1 MVQAV
6 WYLLPYRT
14 DSTGSFR
21 PVSNHTVEDRIM
33 LSAFSRSLAPAR
45 PLRRALTLTVAL
57 ALGALPVGVS
67 AVAPHPQAA
76 VAAVQPPRNNA
87 DTEYT
92 TCVERLVGDA
102 APTPGVWAVC
112 RGYLDEDEYVARR
125 RHDATI
131 TRAELVRLL
140 YRMAGSPEV
149 KDLPAVSPYA
159 DVPVSDPNYA
169 AIIWAADAG
178 ITAGWDDGLFHPGG
192 RASRYT
198 LAAFLYRAAG
208 SPEGAAVIR
217 RPKMVERDARK
228 GPFATES
235 RWLARTLGA
244 YPEVDRNGDGVTDK
258 VKPGDPLYFS
268 DALYMLKAY
277 GDKDLKV
284 VGSPAG
290 H

>member
-1 MVQAV
+1 
-6 WYLLPYRT
+6 
-14 DSTGSFR
+14 
-21 PVSNHTVEDRIM
+21 M

-45 PLRRALTLTVAL
+45 PLRYALTLTVAL
-57 ALGALPVGVS
+57 ALGALPVGAS

-87 DTEYT
+87 DTEYI

-140 YRMAGSPEV
+140 YRMAGSPAV

-178 ITAGWDDGLFHPGG
+178 ITAGWDDGLFHPGD

-208 SPEGAAVIR
+208 SPEGAVVIR
-217 RPKMVERDARK
+217 RPKLVERDARK
-228 GPFATES
+228 SPFATES

-277 GDKDLKV
+277 GDKGLKV

>member
-1 MVQAV
+1 M
-6 WYLLPYRT
+6 
-14 DSTGSFR
+14 F
-21 PVSNHTVEDRIM
+21 
-33 LSAFSRSLAPAR
+33 SAFSRSLAPAR

-57 ALGALPVGVS
+57 ALGALPVGAS

-102 APTPGVWAVC
+102 TPTPGVWAVC

-140 YRMAGSPEV
+140 YRMAGSPAV

-178 ITAGWDDGLFHPGG
+178 ITAGWDDGLFHPGD

-217 RPKMVERDARK
+217 RPKLVERDARK
-228 GPFATES
+228 SPFATES

-277 GDKDLKV
+277 GDKGLKV

>member
-6 WYLLPYRT
+6 WHLLPYRT

-67 AVAPHPQAA
+67 AVAPYPQAA

-102 APTPGVWAVC
+102 TPTPGVWAVC

-140 YRMAGSPEV
+140 YRMAGSPAV
-149 KDLPAVSPYA
+149 K

-178 ITAGWDDGLFHPGG
+178 ITAGWDDGLFHPGD

-217 RPKMVERDARK
+217 RPKLVERDARK

-235 RWLARTLGA
+235 RWLARTLGT

-277 GDKDLKV
+277 GDKGLKV